1 MYLLAQLY
9 NLILIMSLVVDTSV
23 IISVI
28 TNDKH
33 KLKLIKITKGEELI
47 APESLHWEIG
57 NAFSDM
63 FKRKRMEIKPAKKA
77 LKYYQDIPLRFVDV
91 DLGNS
96 LEIANKYNIYAYD
109 AYFIECAQ
117 YYKLP
122 LLTLDNALID
132 VAKKVGILTKEV

>member
-33 KLKLIKITKGEELI
+33 KLKLIKITRGEELI

-63 FKRKRMEIKPAKKA
+63 FKRKRMEIKPAKKSS
-77 LKYYQDIPLRFVDV
+77 K
-91 DLGNS
+91 
-96 LEIANKYNIYAYD
+96 
-109 AYFIECAQ
+109 
-117 YYKLP
+117 
-122 LLTLDNALID
+122 
-132 VAKKVGILTKEV
+132 ILSGYTTQICRC